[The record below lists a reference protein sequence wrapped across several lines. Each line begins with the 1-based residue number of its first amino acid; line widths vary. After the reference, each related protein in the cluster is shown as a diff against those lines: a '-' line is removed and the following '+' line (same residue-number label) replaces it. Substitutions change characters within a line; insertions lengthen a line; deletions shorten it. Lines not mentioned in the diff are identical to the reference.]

1 MAIQESNLNDIE
13 IRNLLEKEYNIK
25 AKNIRPINK
34 GTANIY
40 NIDNKYI
47 LKEFSEDRKKESI
60 LKEIDII
67 NFLSKK
73 DIKVPK
79 YIETISKQF
88 YIIKYNR
95 IIIVQEYIAGYT
107 IENNTGD
114 YEKTI
119 ESATILGKLLK
130 AFKEYKELDDERII
144 EKWFSKDYIQNGLK
158 KMKKLKKNLNY
169 NNKFSKK
176 IEKDLDDKIEMS
188 KYILENFDFSIIN
201 KMTMQNTHGDY
212 SVQQLIY
219 NDEKGTTL
227 IDFETAKKMPIAWEI
242 IRSYS
247 YIDKDAK
254 EGIINE
260 YALEDY
266 FKEVMKY
273 VKLNEYDLKY
283 AKVIYLIQMLGSIY
297 GYKQYNEN
305 VENIEILEFA
315 FFRTNL
321 CRNIFKIKCIKIQYN
336 SKV

>member
-1 MAIQESNLNDIE
+1 M
-13 IRNLLEKEYNIK
+13 K
-25 AKNIRPINK
+25 
-34 GTANIY
+34 
-40 NIDNKYI
+40 
-47 LKEFSEDRKKESI
+47 
-60 LKEIDII
+60 
-67 NFLSKK
+67 
-73 DIKVPK
+73 
-79 YIETISKQF
+79 IETISKQF

-321 CRNIFKIKCIKIQYN
+321 CRNIFKIKNKIK
-336 SKV
+336 

>member
-321 CRNIFKIKCIKIQYN
+321 CRNIFKIKNKCNDLK
-336 SKV
+336 

>member
-1 MAIQESNLNDIE
+1 M
-13 IRNLLEKEYNIK
+13 
-25 AKNIRPINK
+25 
-34 GTANIY
+34 
-40 NIDNKYI
+40 
-47 LKEFSEDRKKESI
+47 KEFSEDRKKESI

-67 NFLSKK
+67 NFLTKK
-73 DIKVPK
+73 IKVPK

-88 YIIKYNR
+88 YITKYNR
-95 IIIVQEYIAGYT
+95 IIIVQEYIDGYT

-119 ESATILGKLLK
+119 ESATIFGKLLN
-130 AFKEYKELDDERII
+130 AFKEYKELDDNNII
-144 EKWFSKDYIQNGLK
+144 EKWFPKDYVQNGLK
-158 KMKKLKKNLNY
+158 KMLELKNNLNQ
-169 NNKFSKK
+169 NNKFRED

-188 KYILENFDFSIIN
+188 KYIIENFDFSIIS
-201 KMTMQNTHGDY
+201 KMTIQNTHGDY

-219 NDEKGTTL
+219 NDEKETTV

-321 CRNIFKIKCIKIQYN
+321 CRNIFKIKNKSN
-336 SKV
+336 DLK

>member
-1 MAIQESNLNDIE
+1 M
-13 IRNLLEKEYNIK
+13 
-25 AKNIRPINK
+25 
-34 GTANIY
+34 
-40 NIDNKYI
+40 
-47 LKEFSEDRKKESI
+47 KEFSEDRKKESI

-95 IIIVQEYIAGYT
+95 IIIVQEYIDGYT

-158 KMKKLKKNLNY
+158 KMQKLKKNLNY

-321 CRNIFKIKCIKIQYN
+321 CRNIFKIKNKSN
-336 SKV
+336 DLK

>member
-1 MAIQESNLNDIE
+1 MTIQESNLNDIE

-95 IIIVQEYIAGYT
+95 IIIAQEYIAGYT

-119 ESATILGKLLK
+119 ESATILGKLLN
-130 AFKEYKELDDERII
+130 AFKEYKELDDNNII
-144 EKWFSKDYIQNGLK
+144 EKWFSKDYVQNGLK
-158 KMKKLKKNLNY
+158 KMLELKNNLNQ
-169 NNKFSKK
+169 NNKFRED

-188 KYILENFDFSIIN
+188 KYIIENFDFSIIS
-201 KMTMQNTHGDY
+201 KMTIQNTHGDY

-219 NDEKGTTL
+219 NDEKETTV

-247 YIDKDAK
+247 YIDNQAK
-254 EGIINE
+254 IGKMNLVTLKE
-260 YALEDY
+260 YVR
-266 FKEVMKY
+266 EVMKY

-283 AKVIYLIQMLGSIY
+283 GIYLYLIQMLGSVY

-305 VENIEILEFA
+305 FNNENILNFA
-315 FFRTNL
+315 FFRTNM
-321 CRNIFKIKCIKIQYN
+321 CRYIFHNIQNIQN
-336 SKV
+336 TLME

>member
-1 MAIQESNLNDIE
+1 MAIQKSNLDNIE

-25 AKNIRPINK
+25 AKNIKPINK

-88 YIIKYNR
+88 YITKYNR
-95 IIIVQEYIAGYT
+95 IIIVQEYIDGYT

-114 YEKTI
+114 YEKVI

-130 AFKEYKELDDERII
+130 VFKEYKELDDERII

-158 KMKKLKKNLNY
+158 KMQELKKNLNY

-260 YALEDY
+260 YALEEY

-305 VENIEILEFA
+305 VENIEILKFA
-315 FFRTNL
+315 FFRTKLCVNL
-321 CRNIFKIKCIKIQYN
+321 YKKQNIIDK
-336 SKV
+336 

>member
-1 MAIQESNLNDIE
+1 MAIQKSNLDDIE

-67 NFLSKK
+67 NFLTKK
-73 DIKVPK
+73 IKVPK

-88 YIIKYNR
+88 YITKYNR
-95 IIIVQEYIAGYT
+95 IIIVQEYIDGYT

-114 YEKTI
+114 YEKVI

-130 AFKEYKELDDERII
+130 VFKEYKELDDERII

-158 KMKKLKKNLNY
+158 KMQELKKNLNY

-219 NDEKGTTL
+219 NNEKGTTL

-247 YIDKDAK
+247 YIDNQAK
-254 EGIINE
+254 TGKMNLVIFKE
-260 YALEDY
+260 YVR
-266 FKEVMKY
+266 EVMKY

-283 AKVIYLIQMLGSIY
+283 GIYLYLIQMLGSVY

-305 VENIEILEFA
+305 FNNEDILNFA
-315 FFRTNL
+315 FFRTNM
-321 CRNIFKIKCIKIQYN
+321 CRYIFDNIKNIQDDLIK
-336 SKV
+336 

>member
-25 AKNIRPINK
+25 AKNIRHINK

-95 IIIVQEYIAGYT
+95 IIIVQEYIDGYT

-321 CRNIFKIKCIKIQYN
+321 CRNIFKIKNKSN
-336 SKV
+336 DLK

>member
-1 MAIQESNLNDIE
+1 MN
-13 IRNLLEKEYNIK
+13 
-25 AKNIRPINK
+25 
-34 GTANIY
+34 
-40 NIDNKYI
+40 
-47 LKEFSEDRKKESI
+47 
-60 LKEIDII
+60 
-67 NFLSKK
+67 
-73 DIKVPK
+73 
-79 YIETISKQF
+79 
-88 YIIKYNR
+88 
-95 IIIVQEYIAGYT
+95 
-107 IENNTGD
+107 
-114 YEKTI
+114 
-119 ESATILGKLLK
+119 
-130 AFKEYKELDDERII
+130 AFKEYKELDDNNII
-144 EKWFSKDYIQNGLK
+144 EKWFPKDYVQNGLK
-158 KMKKLKKNLNY
+158 KMLELKNNLNQ
-169 NNKFSKK
+169 NNKFRED

-188 KYILENFDFSIIN
+188 KYIIENFDFSIIS
-201 KMTMQNTHGDY
+201 KMTIQNTHGDY

-219 NDEKGTTL
+219 NDEKETTV

-321 CRNIFKIKCIKIQYN
+321 CRNIFKIKNKSN
-336 SKV
+336 DLK

>member
-95 IIIVQEYIAGYT
+95 IIIVQEYITGYT

-321 CRNIFKIKCIKIQYN
+321 CRNIFKIKNKSN
-336 SKV
+336 DLK

>member
-227 IDFETAKKMPIAWEI
+227 IDFETAKKMSIAWEI

-321 CRNIFKIKCIKIQYN
+321 CRNIFKIKNKSN
-336 SKV
+336 DLK

>member
-201 KMTMQNTHGDY
+201 KMTMQNIHGDY

-321 CRNIFKIKCIKIQYN
+321 CRNIFKIKNKSN
-336 SKV
+336 DLK

>member
-1 MAIQESNLNDIE
+1 MAIQKSNLDNIE

-25 AKNIRPINK
+25 AKNIKPINK

-47 LKEFSEDRKKESI
+47 LKEFGEDRKKESI

-95 IIIVQEYIAGYT
+95 IIIVQEYIDGYT

-114 YEKTI
+114 YEKVI

-130 AFKEYKELDDERII
+130 AFKEYKELDDEKII

-158 KMKKLKKNLNY
+158 KMQELKKNLNY

-188 KYILENFDFSIIN
+188 KYIMENFDFSIIN

-247 YIDKDAK
+247 YIDKDVK
-254 EGIINE
+254 EGNINE
-260 YALEDY
+260 QTLEEY

-273 VKLNEYDLKY
+273 VELNEYDLKY
-283 AKVIYLIQMLGSIY
+283 AESIYLIQMLGSIY

-305 VENIEILEFA
+305 IENIEILEFA

-321 CRNIFKIKCIKIQYN
+321 CRNIFKIKVIT
-336 SKV
+336 

>member
-95 IIIVQEYIAGYT
+95 IIIVQEYIDGYT

-144 EKWFSKDYIQNGLK
+144 EKWFSKNYIQNGLK
-158 KMKKLKKNLNY
+158 KMQKLKKNLNY

-321 CRNIFKIKCIKIQYN
+321 CRNIFKIKNKSN
-336 SKV
+336 DLK

>member
-188 KYILENFDFSIIN
+188 KYILKNFDFSIIN

-321 CRNIFKIKCIKIQYN
+321 CRNIFKIKNKSN
-336 SKV
+336 DLK